1 MIGTTGNQPAQ
12 PENPEK
18 HSLNLPADKPDQA
31 IFSYYR
37 DGMGNVGGLKVK
49 WTIRV
54 GTGPAARRDARKAEA
69 IREALEWIRKH
80 GKHQI
85 TCRATITTS
94 TPHPPPPV
102 QTPHTPLYGSKSER
116 ITVFHRGPGA
126 GERRAAAVAAAARR
140 RRVTCWRR

>member
-1 MIGTTGNQPAQ
+1 
-12 PENPEK
+12 
-18 HSLNLPADKPDQA
+18 
-31 IFSYYR
+31 
-37 DGMGNVGGLKVK
+37 MGNVGGLKVK

-102 QTPHTPLYGSKSER
+102 QTPHTPIYGSKSER
-116 ITVFHRGPGA
+116 ITVIHRGWASVTA
-126 GERRAAAVAAAARR
+126 GAAATSRPPRR
-140 RRVTCWRR
+140 